1 LWTGSSPNLSGTF
14 LYGFG
19 DSLGPLLSF
28 RLGFGG
34 ELMLYLEGDR
44 IGVHLV
50 RLGCGTENLTAVR
63 LLAGRKQDDGFH
75 DQLADCS
82 FVALAEKCG

>member
-1 LWTGSSPNLSGTF
+1 
-14 LYGFG
+14 
-19 DSLGPLLSF
+19 
-28 RLGFGG
+28 
-34 ELMLYLEGDR
+34 MLYLEGDR